1 MVVATLARAAVAIVG
16 GLVFTVCS
24 AAAQQTSQCAGPIND
39 PHPHGVFDFD
49 TNARLE
55 PTTQAFY
62 KFAIIPCVKNNKAN
76 FLRIRWLIPDVFGW
90 VPPNVTKYWVPRL
103 VKDENVFQLKGC
115 LEYGNRGDMTHAAF
129 LGTGEDKPSVKRE
142 ETQGCRATVV
152 RYDLPKEGLI
162 EKLQFLFREYFPTDS
177 SKPDSTMLRVE
188 GSVGVENVESDQYT
202 SVVLYQAVRHEG
214 SEGVIQEMTLRPSF
228 KGAAEQLLSAYSQKN
243 LKEIKLGEKG
253 VIAFDVRN
261 VKNPVLTYASYEF
274 YDRKGDLV
282 GALSFP
288 VFVSRP

>member
-1 MVVATLARAAVAIVG
+1 MALYSR
-16 GLVFTVCS
+16 
-24 AAAQQTSQCAGPIND
+24 CALRPRSKHPNVPVEFND

-115 LEYGNRGDMTHAAF
+115 LEYGNRGDMTYAAF

-162 EKLQFLFREYFPTDS
+162 EKLHSVSRVFSHRQLEARQHDVAK
-177 SKPDSTMLRVE
+177 SKDRLVLRMSNQINTRV
-188 GSVGVENVESDQYT
+188 SFC
-202 SVVLYQAVRHEG
+202 
-214 SEGVIQEMTLRPSF
+214 IRPF
-228 KGAAEQLLSAYSQKN
+228 ATKGAK
-243 LKEIKLGEKG
+243 
-253 VIAFDVRN
+253 V
-261 VKNPVLTYASYEF
+261 
-274 YDRKGDLV
+274 
-282 GALSFP
+282 
-288 VFVSRP
+288 